1 MAAAAMH
8 KIYKNNRR
16 DEILTALLFAVSVCG
31 SSRPEMSWPGPM
43 PPISGF
49 YLLQDG

>member
-1 MAAAAMH
+1 MAAATMH
-8 KIYKNNRR
+8 KIYKNSRR
-16 DEILTALLFAVSVCG
+16 DQMHALLFAASVCG
-31 SSRPEMSWPGPM
+31 SSRPEMSWPGAM